1 MTPAGPSLPRAAGTA
16 PAAFVCGH
24 RWRRVLALLAGCCV
38 NLAAHADDDP
48 LGLSFITAPDL
59 KLIYLSPSLD
69 YVTPHAVN
77 TFANSLRWQR
87 ARFGW
92 TPSQPVTILLKD
104 FSDYGNAGVSPM
116 PRNTMKVEISPSSN
130 ALETNPSPE
139 RMYSLMNHELVHLA
153 TSDVA
158 TSQDRFWRGVFLGKV
173 APQPDNPESLLYSY
187 LTVPRFN
194 VPRWLLEGS
203 AVFMETWMGGGLG
216 RAQGG
221 YDEMVFRAMVRDH
234 APFYDPLG
242 LESRAVRVDFQV
254 GANAYLYGTRFMT
267 WLALTYSPEKVVT
280 WLRRD
285 EGSLRHYAD
294 AFQQVFGQPLDEA
307 WQKWIAFEHRFQQ
320 RNLTELHKEP
330 LTPLRQLVPQ
340 ALGSSSRTFY
350 DVKAGVLYGA
360 FRKPG
365 AVEYIG
371 AIDVREGR
379 VRRLADL
386 RGAVLYS
393 VTSLAYDPGHR
404 QLFYTH
410 NNLGKRDLMALD
422 LDTGRERM
430 LLHRARIGE
439 LVFDAADR
447 SLIGV
452 RHENGLATLVRLP
465 YPYTDWEPL
474 HTFPYEVIPTDMDV
488 SPDGQWLSA
497 SVKEVN
503 GDQFLRVWSLAA
515 LREGRLEQRAQ
526 FGFGQ
531 AIPEGFVF
539 SPDGRFLYGSS
550 YFTGVS
556 NIFRCEPAT
565 GATEAVTNAETGLFR
580 PLPLADGRL
589 VVLAYTGQGF
599 VPSTIEAP
607 QPLKD
612 VSAIRFL
619 GTELVDAHPVV
630 KTWQVPAPDPK
641 TQPEPEPVATPAAQ
655 PYDPRRQLTLLNGY
669 PVLQGYKQSA
679 GLGYRVNF
687 GDPLGYAGISITAAV
702 TPDSTLSRGERQHL
716 EITGRYLGWSGSLS
730 WNRSDFYDL
739 FGPTQRSRKGFAA
752 TLADIEPLIYD
763 RDRQLDLKFR
773 LAHYTGIDTLPGNQN
788 VAAGVST
795 LTTGKTELV
804 YTHLQRSLGA
814 VDDEQGLSASAVLTA
829 NFAPGVRTQLLRGSV
844 DFGVA
849 LPWAHSSVWSR
860 TAAGVAGGDR
870 SSPLANFY
878 FGAFGNNRV
887 DNGEVKRYRS
897 YESMPG
903 FNIDQ
908 ISALSFVRQ
917 TLEWNLP
924 PTVFEAVGKPDFHLS
939 WLRPAVFVTALRT
952 DLGRAATRKDYVS
965 AGSQVDLR
973 FSVLHWYE
981 MILSAGYAVGFESG
995 RKAGRE
1001 WMLSL
1006 KIM

>member
-1 MTPAGPSLPRAAGTA
+1 MTAAGSSLPQAAGTA

-24 RWRRVLALLAGCCV
+24 RWRWLLALLAGCWV
-38 NLAAHADDDP
+38 SFAAQADDDP

-59 KLIYLSPSLD
+59 RLIYLTPSLD
-69 YVTPHAVN
+69 YLTVHAVG
-77 TFANSLRWQR
+77 TFANSLRWQQ

-104 FSDYGNAGVSPM
+104 FADYGNAGASPM
-116 PRNTMKVEISPSSN
+116 PQNSIKVEISPASN
-130 ALETNPSPE
+130 ALETDPSPE

-158 TSQDRFWRGVFLGKV
+158 SSQDRFWRGMFLGKV

-203 AVFMETWMGGGLG
+203 AVFMETWMSGGLG

-221 YDEMVFRAMVRDH
+221 YDEMVFRAMVRDG

-242 LESRAVRVDFQV
+242 LESRGVRVDFQV

-267 WLALTYSPEKVVT
+267 WLALTYSPDKVVT

-285 EGSLRHYAD
+285 EGSSRHYAD
-294 AFQQVFGQPLDEA
+294 AFRQVFGLSLGQA
-307 WQKWIAFEHRFQQ
+307 WHDWIAFEHRFQQ
-320 RNLTELHKEP
+320 RNLVELHKQP
-330 LTPLRQLVPQ
+330 LTPLHPLVAQ
-340 ALGSSSRTFY
+340 ALGSSSRIFY
-350 DVKAGVLYGA
+350 DAKAGVLYGA

-365 AVEYIG
+365 SVEYLG
-371 AIDVREGR
+371 AVDLHDGK
-379 VRRLADL
+379 VRRLADIQ
-386 RGAVLYS
+386 GAVLYS
-393 VTSLAYDPGHR
+393 VTSLAYDPEHR
-404 QLFYTH
+404 QLFYTA
-410 NNLGKRDLMALD
+410 NNLGRRDLMVFD
-422 LDTGRERM
+422 LNTGRETE
-430 LLHRARIGE
+430 LLHRGRVGE
-439 LVFDAADR
+439 LVFNAADR

-452 RHENGLATLVRLP
+452 RHEGGLATLVRLP
-465 YPYTDWEPL
+465 FPYTDWEPL
-474 HTFPYEVIPTDMDV
+474 HAFAYEVIPTDMDV

-515 LREGRLEQRAQ
+515 LREGRLEQRAE

-565 GATEAVTNAETGLFR
+565 GATEAVTNAEAGLFR

-589 VVLAYTGQGF
+589 AVLAYTGQGF
-599 VPSTIEAP
+599 VPSTIDNP

-612 VSAIRFL
+612 LSAIRFL
-619 GTELVDAHPVV
+619 GTELVDRHPVL
-630 KTWQVPAPDPK
+630 KTWQVPPPDAK
-641 TQPEPEPVATPAAQ
+641 AAAAAVSTAQ
-655 PYDPRRQLTLLNGY
+655 PYDPRRQITLLNGY

-679 GLGYRVNF
+679 GLGYRLNL
-687 GDPLGYAGISITAAV
+687 GDPLGYAGIGITAAI
-702 TPDSTLSRGERQHL
+702 TPDTALTPAERLHL

-739 FGPTQRSRKGFAA
+739 FGPTQRSRKGFAV
-752 TLADIEPLIYD
+752 TLADDEPLIYD
-763 RDRQLDLKFR
+763 RQRQLDLKFS
-773 LAHYTGIDTLPGNQN
+773 LAHYTGIDTLPGDQN
-788 VAAGVST
+788 VVASVST
-795 LTTGKTELV
+795 LTTGKAALV
-804 YTHLQRSLGA
+804 YTHLRRSLGA
-814 VDDEQGLSASAVLTA
+814 VDDEQGVSASGVLTA
-829 NFAPGVRTQLLRGSV
+829 NFAPGVQTQQLRGNLDV
-844 DFGVA
+844 GMA
-849 LPWAHSSVWSR
+849 LPWAHSSLWLRS
-860 TAAGVAGGDR
+860 AAGVAGGDR
-870 SSPLANFY
+870 GNALANFY

-887 DNGEVKRYRS
+887 DNGEVKRYRA
-897 YESMPG
+897 YDSMPG

-908 ISALSFVRQ
+908 ISALSFVRG

-939 WLRPAVFVTALRT
+939 WLRPAVFVTGMRT
-952 DLGRAATRKDYVS
+952 DLDRPTTRKDYASV
-965 AGSQVDLR
+965 GSQVDLR

-981 MILSAGYAVGFESG
+981 MILSAGYAVGIESG
-995 RKAGRE
+995 RRAGHE
-1001 WMLSL
+1001 WMISL

>member
-1 MTPAGPSLPRAAGTA
+1 M
-16 PAAFVCGH
+16 AFV
-24 RWRRVLALLAGCCV
+24 RRLGVALLLVGGAVVG
-38 NLAAHADDDP
+38 AHADDNP
-48 LGLSFITAPDL
+48 LGLSFVTAPDL
-59 KLIYLSPSLD
+59 RLIYLSPSLD
-69 YVTPHAVN
+69 YLVPHVVG
-77 TFANSLRWQR
+77 TFENSLRWQR

-92 TPSQPVTILLKD
+92 TPSEPVTILLKD
-104 FSDYGNAGVSPM
+104 FSDHGNAGTSPAPRNSIGVEVSP
-116 PRNTMKVEISPSSN
+116 TSN
-130 ALETNPSPE
+130 ALETDPGAE

-153 TSDVA
+153 NSDVA
-158 TSQDRFWRGVFLGKV
+158 SSQDRFWRGAFLGKV
-173 APQPDNPESLLYSY
+173 APQADNPESLLYSY

-194 VPRWLLEGS
+194 VPRWLLEGA

-221 YDEMVFRAMVRDH
+221 YDEMVFRAMVRDD

-242 LESRAVRVDFQV
+242 LESRGVRVDFQV

-267 WLALTYSPEKVVT
+267 WLALTQSPERVVA

-285 EGSLRHYAD
+285 EGSLRHYAE
-294 AFQQVFGQPLDEA
+294 AFQQVFGLPLNEA
-307 WQKWIAFEHRFQQ
+307 WQQWIAFEHRFQR
-320 RNLTELHKEP
+320 RNLAELRKHP
-330 LTPLRQLVPQ
+330 LTPLHPLVAH
-340 ALGSSSRTFY
+340 ALGSSSRTFF
-350 DVKAGVLYGA
+350 DANAGVLYGA

-371 AIDVREGR
+371 AVNLRDGSVK
-379 VRRLADL
+379 RLADL
-386 RGAVLYS
+386 QGAVLYS
-393 VTSLAYDPGHR
+393 VTSLAHDPAHR
-404 QLFYTH
+404 QLFYSS

-422 LDTGRERM
+422 LDTGGERM

-439 LVFDAADR
+439 LVFNAADR

-452 RHENGLATLVRLP
+452 RHDSGLATLVRVP
-465 YPYTDWEPL
+465 YPYNEWEPL
-474 HTFPYEVIPTDMDV
+474 HTFPYEVIPTDLDI

-565 GATEAVTNAETGLFR
+565 GTTEAVTNAEVGLFR
-580 PLPLADGRL
+580 PVPLSDGRL

-599 VPSTIEAP
+599 VPSAIEAP
-607 QPLKD
+607 QPLQD

-619 GTELVDAHPVV
+619 GTELAEARQVV
-630 KTWQVPAPDPK
+630 KSWQVPAPDPR
-641 TQPEPEPVATPAAQ
+641 TAPVELPPAQ
-655 PYDPRRQLTLLNGY
+655 PYDPRRQITLLNGY

-679 GLGYRVNF
+679 GLGYRLNF
-687 GDPLGYAGISITAAV
+687 GDPLGYAGISVTAAL
-702 TPDSTLSRGERQHL
+702 TPDPALGRSERAHL
-716 EITGRYLGWSGSLS
+716 EIKGRYLGWSGSLS

-739 FGPTQRSRKGFAA
+739 FGPTQRSRKGFAI
-752 TLADIEPLIYD
+752 TLADEEPLIYD
-763 RDRQLDLKFR
+763 RERQLDLKFKV
-773 LAHYTGIDTLPGNQN
+773 AHYSGIDTLPGAQN
-788 VAAGVST
+788 VASGVT
-795 LTTGKTELV
+795 RLTSGKTELV
-804 YTHLQRSLGA
+804 YTHLRRSLGA
-814 VDDEQGLSASAVLTA
+814 VDDEQGVSASGVLTA
-829 NFAPGVRTQLLRGSV
+829 NLAPGVQTQQLRGHL
-844 DFGVA
+844 DFGIA
-849 LPWAHSSVWSR
+849 LPWAHASIWSR

-870 SSPLANFY
+870 DSSLANFY
-878 FGAFGNNRV
+878 FGGFGNNRV

-897 YESMPG
+897 YDALPG
-903 FNIDQ
+903 FQIDQ

-917 TLEWNLP
+917 TVELNLP
-924 PTVFEAVGKPDFHLS
+924 PTMFEAVGKPDFHLS
-939 WLRPAVFVTALRT
+939 WLRPAVFATALRT
-952 DLGRAATRKDYVS
+952 DLGRGATRKDHFS

-981 MILSAGYAVGFESG
+981 MILSAGYAVGIESG
-995 RKAGRE
+995 RKTGHE
-1001 WMLSL
+1001 WMVSL